1 MAYAVNHD
9 VYKSMDALEAATA
22 LDPTH
27 FWAQLKYGELLF
39 RLRALQR
46 AETETAK
53 AAEIAETHWQ
63 LAIAQKQLKEVR
75 TLSKNSIRNISWNK
89 PLTAPVLVLSAMM
102 AALFVVMLWK

>member
-9 VYKSMDALEAATA
+9 VYKSMDALEIATT

-46 AETETAK
+46 AETETGK
-53 AAEIAETHWQ
+53 AVDIAETSWQ
-63 LAIAQKQLKEVR
+63 LAIAQKQLKEIR
-75 TLSKNSIRNISWNK
+75 TLSRNSIRNISWSK
-89 PLTAPVLVLSAMM
+89 PLATPVLVLSAMM
-102 AALFVVMLWK
+102 VALFVVMLWK